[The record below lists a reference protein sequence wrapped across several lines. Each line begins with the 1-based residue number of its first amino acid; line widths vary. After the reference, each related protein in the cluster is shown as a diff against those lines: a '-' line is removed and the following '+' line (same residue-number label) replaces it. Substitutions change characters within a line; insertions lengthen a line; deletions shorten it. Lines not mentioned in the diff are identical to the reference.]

1 MVDENPPLTRNWMA
15 THPLPGLTMTEKR
28 FNDEEVSLIL
38 SRALEADPGRADS
51 GLTLAQLKEIAVE
64 VGVDPSRIESAAL
77 TVQADRMA
85 ADPRR
90 SGART
95 STRYEVDVEG
105 EIDRERYADLL
116 RIIRAHMGRQGVVTE
131 EFGGM
136 TWKARDYFGGRYVTV
151 TSEGGRTHVEALGNF
166 RDGALVTGSAGG
178 TIGLAVAAVV
188 LKSLSGVA
196 AIGAVGPAVLIAGA
210 AIPAWAFFRRGFR
223 KEDAALRQA
232 VAEIAARVGEATL
245 DQTPLP
251 SASDPEALPPG
262 HDTDPS

>member
-1 MVDENPPLTRNWMA
+1 
-15 THPLPGLTMTEKR
+15 MTEKR

-38 SRALEADPGRADS
+38 SRAMEADPERSDA

-64 VGVDPSRIESAAL
+64 VGVDPTRIESAAL
-77 TVQADRMA
+77 TVQTDRMA
-85 ADPRR
+85 GGPHGRR
-90 SGART
+90 ART
-95 STRYEVDVEG
+95 STRYEVDVVG
-105 EIDRERYADLL
+105 EVDEARYADLL
-116 RIIRAHMGRQGVVTE
+116 RIIRGRMGRQGVVTE

-136 TWKARDYFGGRYVTV
+136 TWRARDYFGGRYVTV

-178 TIGLAVAAVV
+178 TIGLAIAAVV

-232 VAEIAARVGEATL
+232 VAEIAARVEEAG
-245 DQTPLP
+245 QEQRSLP
-251 SASDPEALPPG
+251 SASNSETPSHDPG
-262 HDTDPS
+262 VDPA